1 MTTYFVA
8 TFQGQTYVLRPPAN
22 YPVFIVCMGYYLM
35 NPNTFSNTIQLMA
48 SLHLLE
54 RKLIKVLN
62 DVIMVLWE
70 ETGTFMPSL
79 EVVKY

>member
-1 MTTYFVA
+1 MTTCFVA
-8 TFQGQTYVLRPPAN
+8 TFQGHTYVLRPPAN
-22 YPVFIVCMGYYLM
+22 YPVFIVCMGYLM
-35 NPNTFSNTIQLMA
+35 NPNTSSNTIQLMA

-70 ETGTFMPSL
+70 ETGAFMPSL

>member
-1 MTTYFVA
+1 
-8 TFQGQTYVLRPPAN
+8 
-22 YPVFIVCMGYYLM
+22 
-35 NPNTFSNTIQLMA
+35 MA

-70 ETGTFMPSL
+70 ETGAFMPSL